1 MRVVVITG
9 GSDGIGAEIARQLAG
24 REGAGL
30 ALVLAARDQ
39 DKLDQVAGQ
48 CAALG
53 AQALAL
59 RTDVADQDSAGAWSP
74 PRWRASAASTS

>member
-39 DKLDQVAGQ
+39 DKLDQVAG
-48 CAALG
+48 
-53 AQALAL
+53 
-59 RTDVADQDSAGAWSP
+59 AWPP
-74 PRWRASAASTS
+74 PRWSASAASTS